1 MDLLGSDISLDDVKN
16 VPDSPEYSLSAILAE
31 YGEAPAAASGVEARS
46 REIVMEAL
54 GETISGAVRAEDAEG
69 TEGLPPPPPRE
80 RAQKERSRRK
90 KRQKH
95 RSARPAAEDTYREEG
110 AQPEQPPAPEPVS
123 APEPPESAR
132 TYEPAAEDTYEPER
146 TYTPRAGRAYDPG
159 PVPAAGRPYGQ
170 RRGAGAAVPAG
181 EGDDGGG
188 RGYRPGHAPP
198 GLTTSPL

>member
-80 RAQKERSRRK
+80 HAQKERSRRK

-95 RSARPAAEDTYREEG
+95 RSAPPHRGGHIPRRGRPAGTAPRPGARE
-110 AQPEQPPAPEPVS
+110 
-123 APEPPESAR
+123 
-132 TYEPAAEDTYEPER
+132 
-146 TYTPRAGRAYDPG
+146 
-159 PVPAAGRPYGQ
+159 RP
-170 RRGAGAAVPAG
+170 GAARERAHIRA
-181 EGDDGGG
+181 GG
-188 RGYRPGHAPP
+188 RGYI
-198 GLTTSPL
+198 